1 MLQIYK
7 IEKKLS
13 RYFARQMSLVREID
27 LHFLH
32 KIASVVPN
40 GSIIAFNWYYED
52 RTIFN
57 FQ

>member
-40 GSIIAFNWYYED
+40 GSIIAFN
-52 RTIFN
+52 
-57 FQ
+57 